1 MPLTRLDNLLSSKTG
16 KYLYVSPDDFNAT
29 DALDNRGNSPTRPF
43 LSIQRAFLEVARF
56 SYLPG
61 IDNDRFDQFTIML
74 SPGVHHIDNRPGIEN
89 VDDLPVFQYNQALGE
104 WETNSN
110 VSFDLSDPNNI
121 LYKFNGRDGGATIPR
136 GTSLVGMDLRRTQLR
151 PLYVPDPADKDVPR
165 CSLFNVTG
173 GCYFWQFTIQDGDLS
188 SNSPLY
194 DATAGIGKVY
204 TQPNDTVN
212 KLIPEFSHHKI
223 TNFVFA
229 DRQDL
234 GLLYRKISHVF
245 SDYQPPID
253 DVFVEGETQPITE
266 YWSSTVNYSAGN
278 KVLYN
283 GQAYLAST
291 SSINSRPNV
300 NPNKWSLMIIRSRE
314 FDFRI
319 QENRIVGPLQDAIRL
334 EEVRVD
340 DSVPVGITTLTV
352 RTKINHGFFP
362 GQYVA
367 ITNNGLND
375 TLNGVF
381 QVASI
386 SATDPKVFTY
396 RVSSTATGLGLVSG
410 TTYTA
415 ASSPPLDTNST
426 VQAEVD
432 SVESASPY
440 VFNVS
445 IRSTWGI
452 CGIWAN
458 GRKASGF
465 KSMVI
470 AQYTGVSLQKD
481 DRAFIRYDEFSN
493 TWNQAPLTD
502 AFATT
507 PYHIKGDAYWKDDW
521 RNFHVKASDD
531 SFIQCVSIFA
541 VGFADHFLMES
552 GGDMSITNSNSNF
565 GNTSLHA
572 IGFKGF
578 AFNQDKGG
586 YITDI
591 IPPKLLSTLNVNR
604 KQYYTFDVPLIRGTS
619 LNPNSTRLYLG
630 TEDARNPED
639 RPAGSI
645 DGYRLGAKR
654 NEKIFVKLDASAS
667 KSADLI
673 HSGFKKWTAS
683 LSTLN
688 PIGVGFTTEFNL
700 KQDAA
705 NLIDAN
711 KTFIQ
716 AEAFGYILDKYPN
729 LQNIPYVNPNIT
741 SETGRYRDAS
751 TLIKANRQEIIDYA
765 FSKIQIAFPSFVVP
779 GGGNADEKCKR
790 DIGYIVDAIADD
802 LYSGGNSNMID
813 ATKTYFNSSGQLI
826 SNGLAG
832 EETQSIFAF
841 NRAKDWCKKAI
852 SNLLTNTSLLDNPAL
867 SASGTTI
874 TVTTATPHNL
884 QANDFVTVGGATQTQ
899 FNGRYQVLSAGLT
912 STQFRYTVTSAP
924 SVANATGAVYVSTIT
939 IDPLNDDANVGR
951 FKDAS
956 KLITSNRQ
964 EIIDRAAAE
973 IAVQFPDFYYP
984 GDPQTTSTSRYK
996 DAYRLIQQN
1005 KQEII
1010 DGAYAQIIIDF
1021 PSFVNPNETKCKRD
1035 IEYFIDAVSLDVV
1048 QGGGNV
1054 YSRKFVQQYFVDAST
1069 PLPNGLLG
1077 EEGPSVSAFTKAR
1090 NLMKAALAN
1099 QLTIKDLTITAGKA
1113 NYNGTGLTIA
1123 NTDAVSCADVQL
1135 AIDTLSFLITSRIA
1149 AGNLTGL
1156 PAESFGSSPAG
1167 ETKCKRDIAYIV
1179 DSIAQDIFW
1188 GGNEFTVGSV
1198 REYFTQAGTPIP
1210 NGLVGEIAQS
1220 VAAFNKAREWC
1231 KRAITNQ
1238 LYAKNLNISTGPAVA
1253 SGSGGNISYTQ
1264 SGNGAICIDVQS
1276 TVDSLFSIVTS
1287 VINAGNIN
1295 ALPTVDN
1302 GDWDC
1307 ANVRRTIDTLVNI
1320 INSSLLAGN
1329 LNNLP
1334 VRNIGPWSQVSDASK
1349 CKRDIG
1355 YIVEAI
1361 TSDLKLGG
1369 NINTINAAESYYTG
1383 TQLDYIENEKLET
1396 LDAYRYVRDL
1406 AISAMRNHN
1415 TYISNA
1421 STTNGSSIVT
1431 IPSTVGLAIGM
1442 KVRSVAAIPTS
1453 SSSTI
1458 TYTTNIPTT
1467 AYIKKIGDGL
1477 NGLATNKI
1485 QLGTQGSKFDIGSN
1499 VNATATSTG
1508 VNLYVELTQG
1518 VWSTELAP
1526 STDFSITQDYN
1537 YLTPGDIATGA
1548 PGGECASV
1556 ASTLVNYY
1564 QILSTVINSG
1574 VGSVPRVAST
1584 LNTSGLAQR
1593 ATLFSLTEF
1602 DSNGIPTTNP
1612 HQLETGTPIR
1622 LVPRAKSGVNVDKR
1636 VIRLPKGFD
1645 TNTIYYVIAPGRKT
1659 DPYDYSNIGLF
1670 NGSNQQNLLLATS
1683 SENAAAGIYIYSSE
1697 TDGIDSNVEID
1708 VYQYIL
1714 DLNYDL
1720 HQYQTKIVVGS
1731 SSILETDRPH
1741 VFDKPS
1747 TNVTPQLV
1755 FFRIGSD
1762 IVGSSLPTLSSTFG
1776 GATISSKTLF
1786 YVRYVSSTRFTIHET
1801 FANARDNINP
1811 ISFQPGSSAVFYTFA
1826 DKRRSPLR
1834 YDPKIGVSP
1843 TDGCWYIETL
1853 STGNTIIPRIKQSD
1867 YAGRL
1872 RTTDSYFERIEDNR
1886 TKEDRIYRLRYVV
1899 PKNLKTVR
1907 DPIRGFVLKIRTDEK
1922 RRLLPQ
1928 KILLKPTSTGADTAT
1943 LLAPVSGERLGL
1955 SLQEQITLNP
1965 NFSSTYDP
1973 SPFGNPKRLETNAKV
1988 AFTVQSARKVLLNGK
2003 NYLQLNVFDIGIDA
2017 EAYKTKILTTVK
2029 ISSPEGGNGFF
2040 VASVIN
2046 SNNTNRV
2053 TWAGNCSG
2061 TAYVHGYFAYENEY
2075 YMILKDFTGNSFID
2089 YYAATP
2095 TVFTQGSVT
2104 ATLLDKPNSGRS
2116 DIINNP
2122 YVVEGANV
2130 YTLTPGDRVND
2141 DNGVSYTI
2149 AEVEDVPDI
2158 HNTFYIFDINTIRRR
2173 ISGQQDG
2180 IYYLTCIRGDI
2191 SPYPTGS
2198 GVGINFRN
2206 FKFSQPVSKLYPEFY
2221 KNDPEWYKGVDI
2233 STTTL
2238 SDPPPT
2244 VSTADN
2250 YVHGLVTVND
2260 AKNSLTKELIL
2271 DFIQDP
2277 GTGGYTF
2284 SGDSSIKAQSGTA
2297 SAGSES
2303 RKIPI
2308 NGNSLYPTEGK
2319 LYVELRRPSIARA
2332 GNHTFEYLGFG
2343 PGNYST
2349 GLPARQEIVLTDVQD
2364 FYSQA
2369 KKQDAGIV
2377 FYTGL
2382 NSNGDLYIGNRKI
2395 NAITGEETFLES
2407 AKLVESSDEIDPID
2421 GLVTTFDTAVT
2432 FNEIITVNGSEGK
2445 AESFFNAPI
2454 VINNTTSFGSVENF
2468 PSLKIVTGEGTSIG
2482 YDPYLE
2488 INISQQKTGDIILH
2502 QGRIQTSVV
2511 DFNPRG
2517 LQDYQIMTAL
2527 SNRTPDLTNTFGIST
2542 SGPSQL
2548 QNTNFGSKFPLVS
2561 GLIQLKGDQTLFTG
2575 SLGWIYANDYIR
2587 IENRS
2592 GTISGFTFNPQIIG
2606 IQGAATGTTVR
2617 LNWNLGITNNSL
2629 NITSS
2634 SQIRI
2639 TGASGS
2645 LGSINGVWPVY
2656 STSQSPFNGA
2666 NNFVTIIVNSNLP
2679 QFTGIPLP
2687 NNGYPVD
2694 SVTQPGIVIEKSK
2707 SAFKEF
2713 GVLGSESI
2721 RTETETIGD
2730 YKVGINTV
2738 ARSAHSAYQTA
2749 FVDASTTPRANLD
2762 VVGTGFIS
2770 GKKIL
2775 SYLTQTGTNK
2785 TETNRDDAFVV
2796 GGDSANPL
2804 TAAATL
2810 RIATTNNGR
2819 VGINVNNANLDR
2831 TLVVSGNGRITGD
2844 FKFESDIEVNGG
2856 DITTTN
2862 AVFNI
2867 ANQPTALT
2875 FDAGAWATTVNL
2887 FNSATASQTINI
2899 GTSATNTGNLNIHSN
2914 IYNSTVNIAT
2924 APQITNPSTPTQPPS
2939 SLITFGGAINNQSQ
2953 SIFRVRNYQTVL
2965 DGILEIKGD
2974 QIAATTPNKKFI
2986 MFPSNLTSIKI
2997 APTAGEV
3004 EIGGSVGT
3012 TLLRNGLKVNNKAIF
3027 ESDIEQNGGFRN
3039 SSVGVTRNT
3048 FGTIKI
3054 SKVSRTGNTATVT
3067 TTLNHNLSTN
3077 NQVRILCSNSQFT
3090 TIGTVS
3096 ITVSSSSPTE
3106 FTYQTTGTG
3115 TITQQTAT
3123 GTVILPNVGK
3133 SHSQGSLTGI
3143 GGATLTNLNVD
3154 YYEYIENIASSQNI
3168 SGLVTITSPNT
3179 ATKLIISD
3187 NTLVPGNAIIFTN
3200 VGNFTGVSTATTYY
3214 VLNADTNGVTLSTTS
3229 GGIPITVGYT
3239 SGTTSPGTAAVRLKN
3254 TLIDPIGSSAVSS
3267 TTTTIPI
3274 NNPDGLNQIGI
3285 YLLINTEI
3293 VRTTNLPST
3302 VTPYTVEVE
3311 RGVDG
3316 TAPIAHQPS
3325 DKIVRLIKTENAAYI
3340 FPAAVGDS
3348 ITNINLAEFSGAFK
3362 INDILRIDK
3371 NTSSEEFVTITTIN
3385 ESAAQ
3390 TFSINNGGSGASK
3403 QVTFNVITTTGNT
3416 DILGDVTI
3424 GYDDGTLSSTSSLVS
3439 GTIVTGGG
3447 NLKVHNSIELSGN
3460 TSTTIPEKQYFV
3472 ITNGS
3477 SPRLYVDSNTGN
3489 TRLYNGANFQV
3500 FKDSFFAS
3508 GTFDKSRVDVASDIA
3523 FEILGSSGNT
3533 KLSGTLT
3540 IGDDFT
3546 IKNGLSGTSTIKMDA
3561 QLGTTVIGLPLTA
3574 AANGATL
3581 TLNATYSTTAPAA
3594 TPVFSIDNLG
3604 ISNNKPFRIRLDGS
3618 IQAFGIDNY
3627 YTKNGGRRT
3636 EFIAAANGDLS
3647 AIAERL
3653 KPNIQYLVRP
3663 TGNLTL
3669 YLPLASDCVTG
3680 DIVRIID
3687 IQGNLNYDIALK
3699 IRSEP
3704 GTNIQKSQGGTNSY
3718 SGGELIV
3725 NTPNAGFGLMFV
3737 GDFDSKS
3744 PSTAIPSDNRGW
3756 WLVEV

>member
-29 DALDNRGNSPTRPF
+29 DSLDNRGNSPTRPF
-43 LSIQRAFLEVARF
+43 VSIQRAFLEVARF

-74 SPGVHHIDNRPGIEN
+74 SPGVHYIDNRPGVEN

-110 VSFDLSDPNNI
+110 VSFNFSDPNNI

-136 GTSLVGMDLRRTQLR
+136 GTSLVGMDLRRTQVR

-165 CSLFNVTG
+165 CALFNVTG

-204 TQPNDTVN
+204 TQPNDTVT
-212 KLIPEFSHHKI
+212 KVVPEFSHHKI

-253 DVFVEGETQPITE
+253 NVFVEGETLPVTE
-266 YWSSTVNYSAGN
+266 YWNSTTTYSAGD

-283 GQAYLAST
+283 GQAYLASASSTNNRPST
-291 SSINSRPNV
+291 SPT
-300 NPNKWSLMIIRSRE
+300 KWTLMVIRSRE
-314 FDFRI
+314 FDYRV

-334 EEVRVD
+334 DEVRVD
-340 DSVPVGITTLTV
+340 DSSPAGIATLSV

-396 RVSSTATGLGLVSG
+396 RVPATATGLGLVSG

-415 ASSPPLDTNST
+415 ASSPALDTNAT

-452 CGIWAN
+452 CGIWAD
-458 GRKASGF
+458 GKKATGF

-572 IGFKGF
+572 IGYKGF

-591 IPPKLLSTLNVNR
+591 IPPKSLSTLKTIK
-604 KQYYTFDVPLIRGTS
+604 KQYYTFDVPLVRGTS
-619 LNPNSTRLYLG
+619 QNPNSTRLYLG

-639 RPAGSI
+639 RPAASI

-654 NEKIFVKLDASAS
+654 NEKIYVKLDASGA

-688 PIGVGFTTEFNL
+688 PTGVGFTTEFNL

-765 FSKIQIAFPSFVVP
+765 FLQMQTAFPAFTVP
-779 GGGNADEKCKR
+779 GAQNEKCKR
-790 DIGYIVDAIADD
+790 DIGYIVDAIAND

-813 ATKTYFNSSGQLI
+813 ATKAYFDSSGQPI

-832 EETQSIFAF
+832 EETQSVFAF
-841 NRAKDWCKKAI
+841 NRAKDWCKKAV
-852 SNLLTNTSLLDNPAL
+852 SNLLASTSLLDTPSL

-884 QANDFVTVGGATQTQ
+884 QANKYVTVGGATQIE
-899 FNGRYQVLSAGLT
+899 FNGKYQVLASGLT
-912 STQFRYTVTSAP
+912 STQFRYIVPVAP
-924 SVANATGAVYVSTIT
+924 SVTNATGAVYVSTIT
-939 IDPLNDDANVGR
+939 IDPINDDVNVGR

-956 KLITSNRQ
+956 KLITANRQ

-973 IAVQFPDFYYP
+973 IAIQEPDFYYP

-1005 KQEII
+1005 KQEIV
-1010 DGAYAQIIIDF
+1010 DGAYAEIAVQY
-1021 PSFVNPNETKCKRD
+1021 PSFTNPDPVKCKRD
-1035 IEYFIDAVSLDVV
+1035 IGFFIDAVSLDIA

-1054 YSRKFVQQYFVDAST
+1054 YSRKFVEQYFTNAT
-1069 PLPNGLLG
+1069 TLLPNGLQG
-1077 EEGPSVSAFTKAR
+1077 EIDQSNVAFIKAR
-1090 NLMKAALAN
+1090 DLMRSAITN
-1099 QLTIKDLTITAGKA
+1099 QLTIKDTSVTEGPA
-1113 NYNGTGLTIA
+1113 NYNGTGGNIA
-1123 NTDAVSCADVQL
+1123 NTNTGACADVQL
-1135 AIDTLSFLITSRIA
+1135 AIVNLTFIVTSTLS
-1149 AGNLTGL
+1149 AGNLSNL
-1156 PAESFGSSPAG
+1156 PAVSTGSSPAG
-1167 ETKCKRDIAYIV
+1167 ETKCKRDIGYIV

-1188 GGNEFTVGSV
+1188 GGNEFTVGAV
-1198 REYFTQAGTPIP
+1198 REYFTQAGTLTQ
-1210 NGLVGEIAQS
+1210 NGLAGEISQS
-1220 VAAFNKAREWC
+1220 VIAFNKAKEWC
-1231 KRAITNQ
+1231 KKAVTNQ
-1238 LYAKNLNISTGPAVA
+1238 LYSKNLSLSVGPATA
-1253 SGSGGNISYTQ
+1253 GGSGGNITYTQ
-1264 SGNGAICIDVQS
+1264 SGNGATCTDVQS
-1276 TVDSLFSIVTS
+1276 GIDNLFAIITS
-1287 VINAGNIN
+1287 VLNANSLSG
-1295 ALPTVDN
+1295 LPAVDN
-1302 GDWDC
+1302 GDADC
-1307 ANVRRTIDTLVNI
+1307 ANVRQSIDTLTNI
-1320 INSSLLAGN
+1320 INSALVAGN

-1334 VRNIGPWSQVSDASK
+1334 NRNTGPWSQVSEASK

-1361 TSDLKLGG
+1361 TSDLRLGG
-1369 NINTINAAESYYTG
+1369 NINTINAAEAYYTG

-1415 TYISNA
+1415 TYISDV
-1421 STTNGSSIVT
+1421 STTNGSSIITV
-1431 IPSTVGLAIGM
+1431 PSTVGLVVGM
-1442 KVRSVAAIPTS
+1442 KVRSVSAIPTNAQ
-1453 SSSTI
+1453 STI
-1458 TYTTNIPTT
+1458 SYTTTIPST
-1467 AYIKKIGDGL
+1467 AYIKKIGDGV
-1477 NGLATNKI
+1477 NGLASNQI
-1485 QLGTQGSKFDIGSN
+1485 QLGTQGSKLDFGTN
-1499 VNATATSTG
+1499 VSATSTSTG
-1508 VNLYVELTQG
+1508 VNLYVELTAG
-1518 VWSTELAP
+1518 VWSTALAP
-1526 STDFSITQDYN
+1526 TTDSSVIQDYN
-1537 YLTPGDIATGA
+1537 YSAAANPATGA
-1548 PGGECASV
+1548 PGGECAAV
-1556 ASTLVNYY
+1556 ASALVNFY
-1564 QILSTVINSG
+1564 QILSTIINSG
-1574 VGSVPRVAST
+1574 INTVPRVAST
-1584 LNTSGLAQR
+1584 LNTGGLAQR
-1593 ATLFSLTEF
+1593 ATLFALTEY
-1602 DSNGIPTTNP
+1602 DSNGLPTSNP
-1612 HQLETGTPIR
+1612 HQLETGTPVR
-1622 LVPRAKSGVNVDKR
+1622 LVPRGRAGVNVDKR

-1645 TNTIYYVIAPGRKT
+1645 TNTVYYVIAPGRKT
-1659 DPYDYSNIGLF
+1659 DPYDYSNIGSF

-1697 TDGIDSNVEID
+1697 TDGIDPNVEID
-1708 VYQYIL
+1708 VYQYVL
-1714 DLNYDL
+1714 DINYDL
-1720 HQYQTKIVVGS
+1720 HQYQTKIAAGS
-1731 SSILETDRPH
+1731 ATILETDRPH
-1741 VFDKPS
+1741 AFDKPS

-1755 FFRIGSD
+1755 FFRPGSD

-1776 GATISSKTLF
+1776 GATISGKNLY
-1786 YVRYVSSTRFTIHET
+1786 YVRYVTSTRFTIHET

-1811 ISFQPGSSAVFYTFA
+1811 ISFQPGSTAVFYTFA

-1834 YDPKIGVSP
+1834 YDPKIGTAA
-1843 TDGCWYIETL
+1843 TDGCWYLETL
-1853 STGNTIIPRIKQSD
+1853 SAGNTIIPRIKQSD

-1872 RTTDSYFERIEDNR
+1872 RTTDSYFERIEDSR
-1886 TKEDRIYRLRYVV
+1886 SKEDRIYRLRYVV

-1907 DPIRGFVLKIRTDEK
+1907 DPIRGFVLKVRTDEK
-1922 RRLLPQ
+1922 RRLVPQ
-1928 KILLKPTSTGADTAT
+1928 RIILKPTSTGADTAT

-1955 SLQEQITLNP
+1955 TLQEQLVLNP

-1973 SPFGNPKRLETNAKV
+1973 SSFGNPKRLETNSKV
-1988 AFTVQSARKVLLNGK
+1988 AFTIQSARKVLINNK

-2017 EAYKTKILTTVK
+2017 EAYKTKLFTTVK
-2029 ISSPEGGNGFF
+2029 ISAPEGGNGTF
-2040 VASVIN
+2040 VASVPN
-2046 SNNTNRV
+2046 SNNTNKV
-2053 TWAGNCSG
+2053 TWSGNCSG
-2061 TAYVHGYFAYENEY
+2061 TAYVHGYFAYENNY
-2075 YMILKDFTGNSFID
+2075 YMILKDFAGNSTID
-2089 YYAATP
+2089 YDSVTAT
-2095 TVFTQGSVT
+2095 TFTQGSVT
-2104 ATLLDKPNSGRS
+2104 ATLLEEPNSGRS
-2116 DIINNP
+2116 DTTKYP
-2122 YVVEGANV
+2122 YIVEGANV
-2130 YTLTPGDRVND
+2130 YTITPGDRVND

-2149 AEVEDVPDI
+2149 ASVEDVSDMES
-2158 HNTFYIFDINTIRRR
+2158 TFYIFDINTIRRR
-2173 ISGQQDG
+2173 IPGQQDG
-2180 IYYLTCIRGDI
+2180 VYYLTCVRGDI
-2191 SPYPTGS
+2191 RPYPTGS
-2198 GVGINFRN
+2198 GVGENFRN
-2206 FKFSQPVSKLYPEFY
+2206 FKFSQPISKLYPEFY

-2260 AKNSLTKELIL
+2260 AKNSLTKEMVL
-2271 DFIQDP
+2271 DFVQDP
-2277 GTGGYTF
+2277 GTGGYSFNGSAAIT
-2284 SGDSSIKAQSGTA
+2284 AQNGSA
-2297 SAGSES
+2297 SAGSEG
-2303 RKIPI
+2303 RRIPI
-2308 NGNSLYPTEGK
+2308 NGTSTYPTEGK
-2319 LYVELRRPSIARA
+2319 FYVELRRPSIARS

-2349 GLPARQEIVLTDVQD
+2349 GFPARQEIVLTDVQD
-2364 FYSQA
+2364 FYAQA

-2407 AKLVESSDEIDPID
+2407 AKLTESTDEADVIG

-2432 FNEIITVNGSEGK
+2432 FNEIITVNGSEGR

-2454 VINNTTSFGSVENF
+2454 VINNTTAFGSVENF
-2468 PSLKIVTGEGTSIG
+2468 PSLKIVTGEGTVVG

-2488 INISQQKTGDIILH
+2488 VNISQQKTGDIILH
-2502 QGRIQTSVV
+2502 QGRIQTTVV

-2527 SNRTPDLTNTFGIST
+2527 SNRTPDLANTFGLT
-2542 SGPSQL
+2542 TNGPSQL
-2548 QNTNFGSKFPLVS
+2548 QNTDFGTKFPLAS
-2561 GLIQLKGDQTLFTG
+2561 GLIQLKGNQTLFTG

-2592 GTISGFTFNPQIIG
+2592 GGGFNAQIIG
-2606 IQGAATGTTVR
+2606 IQGAASGTLVR
-2617 LNWNLGITNNSL
+2617 LTWNIGITNTNL
-2629 NITSS
+2629 QITSS

-2639 TGASGS
+2639 TGATGA
-2645 LGSINGVWPVY
+2645 LAPINGVWPVY
-2656 STSQSPFNGA
+2656 SSTQSPFVPNG
-2666 NNFVTIIVNSNLP
+2666 NFVTILVNANLP
-2679 QFTGIPLP
+2679 QYTGIPLP

-2694 SVTQPGIVIEKSK
+2694 AVSQPNIVIEKSK
-2707 SAFKEF
+2707 ASFKEF
-2713 GVLGSESI
+2713 GVLGSESL

-2730 YKVGINTV
+2730 YKLGINTV

-2749 FVDASTTPRANLD
+2749 FVSAETTPRANLD

-2775 SYLTQTGTNK
+2775 SYLTETGTTK
-2785 TETNRDDAFVV
+2785 TETNQAAAFLV

-2804 TAAATL
+2804 TTAATL
-2810 RIATTNNGR
+2810 RVATTNNGR
-2819 VGINVNNANLDR
+2819 IGINVNDANLDR
-2831 TLVVSGNGRITGD
+2831 TFVVSGNGRITGD

-2862 AVFNI
+2862 AAFNI
-2867 ANQPTALT
+2867 ANQSNALT
-2875 FDAGAWATTVNL
+2875 FSAGAFATTANL

-2899 GTSATNTGNLNIHSN
+2899 GTAVTASGTLNAHTNV
-2914 IYNSTVNIAT
+2914 YNSVVNLGIADDVVDPT
-2924 APQITNPSTPTQPPS
+2924 TPNSPPS
-2939 SLITFGGAINNQSQ
+2939 SLITIGGAFVNQSQ
-2953 SIFRVRNYQTVL
+2953 SIFRVKNYQTVL
-2965 DGILEIKGD
+2965 DGTLEIKGT
-2974 QIAATTPNKKFI
+2974 QMFATTPTGVFT
-2986 MFPSNLTSIKI
+2986 MFPTNLNTIRI
-2997 APTAGEV
+2997 APTAGTV
-3004 EIGGSVGT
+3004 EIGGVAGT
-3012 TLLRNGLKVNNKAIF
+3012 TTLRNGLRVNNKAIF

-3039 SSVGVTRNT
+3039 GNIGISRNVL
-3048 FGTIKI
+3048 GTIRI
-3054 SKVSRTGNTATVT
+3054 ASISRTGTTATIT
-3067 TTLNHNLSTN
+3067 TTSPHGLTQSE
-3077 NQVRILCSNSQFT
+3077 QVEIACSNETFN
-3090 TIGTVS
+3090 TIGSTSVLT
-3096 ITVSSSSPTE
+3096 IPTTTS
-3106 FTYQTTGTG
+3106 FTYTTVTSGNVASGTP
-3115 TITQQTAT
+3115 AT
-3123 GTVILPNVGK
+3123 GTVIRPNIGAI
-3133 SHSQGSLTGI
+3133 HATG
-3143 GGATLTNLNVD
+3143 GLNNLNID
-3154 YYEYIENIASSQNI
+3154 YYARVLNIASALSI
-3168 SGLVTITSPNT
+3168 TAVVGVTQPVNS
-3179 ATKLIISD
+3179 TKLLVS
-3187 NTLVPGNAIIFTN
+3187 NNYFVPGNKVKFVTL
-3200 VGNFTGVSTATTYY
+3200 GNLSSSSVNLNTTYY
-3214 VLNADTNGVTLSTTS
+3214 VVESDTAGFTISTTS
-3229 GGIPITVGYT
+3229 GGNPIVINLNSGT
-3239 SGTTSPGTAAVRLKN
+3239 SGPGSASIRLEQTEVDISGGGYLTSTA
-3254 TLIDPIGSSAVSS
+3254 
-3267 TTTTIPI
+3267 TILPV
-3274 NNPDGLNQIGI
+3274 NNPNGIGI
-3285 YLLINTEI
+3285 NELFLIGTEI
-3293 VRTTNLPST
+3293 VKTTNLPSLNY
-3302 VTPYTVEVE
+3302 PYTVEIA
-3311 RGVDG
+3311 RAQDG
-3316 TAPIAHQPS
+3316 TAAVAHG
-3325 DKIVRLIKTENAAYI
+3325 DGARIVKLIKNENASFI
-3340 FPAAVGDS
+3340 DAAAGTSDTTIQIS
-3348 ITNINLAEFSGAFK
+3348 EFSGTFAV
-3362 INDILRIDK
+3362 DDLLRLDK
-3371 NTSSEEFVTITTIN
+3371 GTSSDEFVKVAAIN
-3385 ESAAQ
+3385 PDDAQ
-3390 TFSINNGGSGASK
+3390 TFEINNGGTGVQK
-3403 QVTFNVITTTGNT
+3403 VLTFKVTTTSGDT
-3416 DILGDVTI
+3416 FALGDVTI
-3424 GYDDGTLSSTSSLVS
+3424 GTDSSVATGTSTSLTS
-3439 GTIVTGGG
+3439 TGGG

-3460 TSTTIPEKQYFV
+3460 SSTSVPDKQYFV

-3477 SPRLYVDSNTGN
+3477 SPRLYVESASGN
-3489 TRLYNGANFQV
+3489 TRLYNGANLQI
-3500 FKDSFFAS
+3500 FKDAFFTS
-3508 GTFDKSRVDVASDIA
+3508 GTFDKTKIDGAVDIA
-3523 FEILGSSGNT
+3523 FEVLGSTGNS
-3533 KLSGTLT
+3533 KVAGTLT
-3540 IGDDFT
+3540 IGDDVT
-3546 IKNGLSGTSTIKMDA
+3546 IKNGLAGADTFTVDA
-3561 QLGTTVIGLPLTA
+3561 QTGTTYIGRHLTI
-3574 AANGATL
+3574 NGLSSSSPSAGVVSLQVT
-3581 TLNATYSTTAPAA
+3581 
-3594 TPVFSIDNLG
+3594 NLG
-3604 ISNNKPFRIRLDGS
+3604 VSGNKPFKIKQDAS
-3618 IQAFGIDNY
+3618 IDAFGRNNFY
-3627 YTKNGGRRT
+3627 GVNGGRRT
-3636 EFIAAANGDLS
+3636 IMINNTSGTAGPLE
-3647 AIAERL
+3647 
-3653 KPNIQYLVRP
+3653 PNSQYLVRP
-3663 TGNLTL
+3663 TADLILTL
-3669 YLPLASDCVTG
+3669 PGGGGTG
-3680 DIVRIID
+3680 DTTPQTGDVIRFVD
-3687 IQGNLNYDIALK
+3687 VQGSLNYNVSLKVRAPVGVAL
-3699 IRSEP
+3699 
-3704 GTNIQKSQGGTNSY
+3704 QGSTSGSGGY
-3718 SGGELIV
+3718 AGGELIV
-3725 NTPNAGFGLMFV
+3725 NTPNAGFALIFV
-3737 GDFDSKS
+3737 GITDSDGNG
-3744 PSTAIPSDNRGW
+3744 IPDTNRGW
-3756 WLVEV
+3756 WLMEI